1 MNRLSICYFSALL
14 IICNLLAST
23 NLAFSQVSIGRI
35 KTIIKQEVI
44 NKRSK
49 SIIVGIVDANGR
61 QIFAEGI
68 KSDLDPTLPD
78 GNTIYEIGSIT
89 KVFTALL
96 LADMSLKH
104 QVNLNDPISKFLPE
118 YVKTPVKNGKQI
130 SLLSLATHRSGMP
143 RFPYNVDPKNL
154 DQPYQDYTVDKLYQ
168 YVSTFEPPYD
178 IDSRWRYSN
187 VAYGVL
193 GNILTLAAK
202 KDYEALITGEICR
215 PLKMNNTVITLTKK
229 QYANLAIGHAE
240 TGMPVGLTDLGA
252 IDAGGALRSTVNDLL
267 TFAEANVGLLKTKLI
282 PAMELTHVLRAKKDG
297 DDSYT
302 TMGWTLVNEDGRL
315 LFKDGGMPG
324 YTTFIAI
331 DKKNKIGVVV
341 LSNSNN
347 SVTDIGR
354 SILEPARKII
364 PYKYGWALL
373 DTLRKTTQTKGVD
386 QALKFYHHLK
396 ESTDSS
402 FVFNE
407 SQLNYLGAELRSK
420 RKIEDAIKVFQLNVT
435 EYPKSTLVY
444 ESLGETYRRNGNEKA
459 SIKYFEKAYELD
471 SQNPHWTYILNKIKG
486 RKIKKD
492 NP

>member
-1 MNRLSICYFSALL
+1 MNRLSICHFSALL
-14 IICNLLAST
+14 IICILSAST
-23 NLAFSQVSIGRI
+23 NLVFGQVLIEKI
-35 KTIIKQEVI
+35 KTIIKQEVR

-61 QIFAEGI
+61 RIFSEGI

-104 QVNLNDPISKFLPE
+104 QVNLNDPISKFLSP
-118 YVKTPVKNGKQI
+118 YVKTAVKNGKQI

-154 DQPYQDYTVDKLYQ
+154 DQPYRDYTVDKLYQ

-202 KDYEALITGEICR
+202 KDYESLIKEEICSR
-215 PLKMNNTVITLTKK
+215 LKMNNTVIRLTTK
-229 QYANLAIGHAE
+229 QYSNLAVGHAE
-240 TGMPVGLTDLGA
+240 TGTPVGLSDLGA

-267 TFAEANVGLLKTKLI
+267 TFAEANVGLLKTELF

-297 DDSYT
+297 DDTFT
-302 TMGWTLVNEDGRL
+302 TMGWTLVNEDGQL

-331 DKKNKIGVVV
+331 DKENKTGVVV

-354 SILEPARKII
+354 SILEPARKIN
-364 PYKYGWALL
+364 PYKYSWALL

-386 QALKFYHHLK
+386 QALELYHHLK
-396 ESTDSS
+396 ESTDSP

-407 SQLNYLGAELRSK
+407 NQLNYLGGELRSK
-420 RKIEDAIKVFQLNVT
+420 RKIKDAIKVFELNVR
-435 EYPKSTLVY
+435 EYPKSPLVY
-444 ESLGETYRRNGNEKA
+444 ESLGETYRRNGKEKS
-459 SIKYFEKAYELD
+459 SIKYFEKALELD
-471 SQNPHWTYILNKIKG
+471 SQNPHWTYLLNKIKG
-486 RKIKKD
+486 GKANTD